1 MKWSPFAVVTLLS
14 LPVSASQVEVLHWW
28 TSGGEAKAVEVLKS
42 EWAERGNQWNDF
54 AVQGGGGKS
63 AMTVLKS
70 RALAA
75 NPPEAANLKG
85 YELDEWASL
94 GFLRD
99 LSPMA
104 EHLGWYPKM
113 PPMVRDTLS
122 HNGTLMAVPIGIH
135 RINWLWLNRA
145 VFERLGLTPPTDWEQ
160 FVTVAKQL
168 KAKGVTPLAIGNE
181 PWQLTVLFETVV
193 LGEGGKAFYRKAFL
207 EQDPATLTGP
217 EMVRALTRFQQLRDF
232 VPEKYAGL
240 KWHQATNLLESG
252 GAAMQI
258 MGDWVK
264 GELSAGNYRPG
275 EDIECLPSPGS
286 AGLFS
291 YNLDSIA
298 MFKQRDPAQ
307 LQAQGELA
315 QLLMTPEF
323 QARFNRVK
331 GSIPALSQPDMRQ
344 FDRCAIRSYQDFQ
357 QAEQGGNLLPSM
369 SDGMAVPTNMRQAI
383 MDVLSSFFN
392 DPRANPEQTA
402 LQLERA
408 MRSTRSGTGAE
419 QK

>member
-1 MKWSPFAVVTLLS
+1 MKWLSFSVIALLS
-14 LPVSASQVEVLHWW
+14 LPACASQVEVLHWW

-42 EWAERGNQWNDF
+42 EWTEQGNQWNDF

-75 NPPEAANLKG
+75 NPPEAAHLKG
-85 YELDEWASL
+85 YELKEWAGL

-104 EHLGWYPKM
+104 EHLGWYAKM
-113 PPMVRDTLS
+113 PPMVRATLS
-122 HNGTLMAVPIGIH
+122 QSDALMAVPTGIH
-135 RINWLWLNRA
+135 RVNWLWLNRK
-145 VFERLGLTPPTDWEQ
+145 VFEQQKLTPPTDWAQ
-160 FVTVAKQL
+160 FVTIADQL
-168 KAKGVTPLAIGNE
+168 KKRGITPLAIGNE
-181 PWQLTVLFETVV
+181 PWQLAVLFETVA
-193 LGEGGKAFYRKAFL
+193 LGEGGKEFYRKAFL
-207 EQDPATLTGP
+207 EQDCATLTGP
-217 EMVRALTRFQQLRDF
+217 DMVRVLTRFQQLRAY
-232 VPEKYAGL
+232 VPQKYAGL

-252 GAAMQI
+252 GAAMQV

-275 EDIECLPSPGS
+275 EDIACLPSPGS

-315 QLLMTPEF
+315 QLLMTPTF
-323 QARFNRVK
+323 QAEFNRVK
-331 GSIPALSQPDMRQ
+331 GSIPALTNPDMSK
-344 FDRCAIRSYQDFQ
+344 FDRCAVRSYQDFLL
-357 QAEQGGNLLPSM
+357 AEKQDNLLPSM
-369 SDGMAVPTNMRQAI
+369 AEGMATPTNMRQAI
-383 MDVLSSFFN
+383 MDVLSNYFN
-392 DPRANPEQTA
+392 DPKANPQQTA
-402 LQLERA
+402 LHLERA
-408 MRSTRSGTGAE
+408 MRSTR
-419 QK
+419 

>member
-1 MKWSPFAVVTLLS
+1 MKLFPFAIVALLS
-14 LPVSASQVEVLHWW
+14 LPVAASQVEVLHWW

-42 EWAERGNQWNDF
+42 EWAEQGNQWNDF

-75 NPPEAANLKG
+75 NPPEAAHLKG
-85 YELDEWASL
+85 YELHEWASL

-104 EHLGWYPKM
+104 EHLGWYPQLS
-113 PPMVRDTLS
+113 PMVRDTLS
-122 HNGTLMAVPIGIH
+122 QNGALMAVPTGIH
-135 RINWLWLNRA
+135 RVNWLWLNRKL
-145 VFERLGLTPPTDWEQ
+145 FERLGLTPPTDWEH
-160 FVTVAKQL
+160 FMTVAEQL
-168 KAKGVTPLAIGNE
+168 KAQGVTPLAIGNE
-181 PWQLTVLFETVV
+181 PWQLAVLFETVA

-207 EQDPATLTGP
+207 EQDSATLTGP
-217 EMVRALTRFQQLRDF
+217 DMVRVLTRFQQLRAY

-275 EDIECLPSPGS
+275 EDIDCLPSPGS
-286 AGLFS
+286 QGLFS

-315 QLLMTPEF
+315 RLLMTPRF
-323 QARFNRVK
+323 QEEFNRVK
-331 GSIPALSQPDMRQ
+331 GSIPALTQPDMSK
-344 FDRCAIRSYQDFQ
+344 FDRCAIRSYHDFQ
-357 QAEQGGNLLPSM
+357 LAERDGNLLPSM
-369 SDGMAVPTNMRQAI
+369 AEGMAVPTNMRQGI
-383 MDVLSSFFN
+383 MDVLSNFFN
-392 DPRANPEQTA
+392 DPKANPEQTA
-402 LQLERA
+402 QQLERA
-408 MRSTRSGTGAE
+408 MRSTRSGAE

>member
-1 MKWSPFAVVTLLS
+1 MKLFPFAIVTLLS
-14 LPVSASQVEVLHWW
+14 LPVAASQVEVLHWW
-28 TSGGEAKAVEVLKS
+28 TSGGEAKAVAVLKS
-42 EWAERGNQWNDF
+42 EWAEQGNQWNDF

-75 NPPEAANLKG
+75 NPPEAAHLKG
-85 YELDEWASL
+85 YELHEWASL

-104 EHLGWYPKM
+104 EHLGWYPQLS
-113 PPMVRDTLS
+113 PMVRDTLS
-122 HNGTLMAVPIGIH
+122 QNGALMAVPTGIH
-135 RINWLWLNRA
+135 RVNWLWLNRKL
-145 VFERLGLTPPTDWEQ
+145 FERLGLTPPTNWEH
-160 FVTVAKQL
+160 FMTVAEQL
-168 KAKGVTPLAIGNE
+168 KAQGVTPLAIGNE
-181 PWQLTVLFETVV
+181 PWQLAVLFETVA

-207 EQDPATLTGP
+207 EQDSTTLTGP
-217 EMVRALTRFQQLRDF
+217 DMVRVLTRFQQLRAY

-275 EDIECLPSPGS
+275 EDIDCLPSPGS
-286 AGLFS
+286 QGLFS

-315 QLLMTPEF
+315 RLLMTPRF
-323 QARFNRVK
+323 QEEFNRVK
-331 GSIPALSQPDMRQ
+331 GSIPALTQPDMSK
-344 FDRCAIRSYQDFQ
+344 FDRCAIRSYHDFQ
-357 QAEQGGNLLPSM
+357 LAERDGNLLPSM
-369 SDGMAVPTNMRQAI
+369 AEGMAVPTNMRQGI

-392 DPRANPEQTA
+392 DPKANPEQTA
-402 LQLERA
+402 QQLERA
-408 MRSTRSGTGAE
+408 MRSTRSGAE

>member
-1 MKWSPFAVVTLLS
+1 MKWLSFSVIALLS
-14 LPVSASQVEVLHWW
+14 LPACASQVEVLHWW

-42 EWAERGNQWNDF
+42 EWTEQGNQWNDF

-75 NPPEAANLKG
+75 NPPEAAHLKG
-85 YELDEWASL
+85 YELKEWAGL

-104 EHLGWYPKM
+104 EHLGWYAKM
-113 PPMVRDTLS
+113 PPMVRATLS
-122 HNGTLMAVPIGIH
+122 QSDALMAVPTGIH
-135 RINWLWLNRA
+135 RVNWLWLNRK
-145 VFERLGLTPPTDWEQ
+145 VFEQQKLTQPTDWAQ
-160 FVTVAKQL
+160 FVTIADQL
-168 KAKGVTPLAIGNE
+168 KKRGITPLAIGNE
-181 PWQLTVLFETVV
+181 PWQLAVLFETVA
-193 LGEGGKAFYRKAFL
+193 LGEGGKEFYRKAFL
-207 EQDPATLTGP
+207 EQDSATLTGP
-217 EMVRALTRFQQLRDF
+217 DMVRVLTRFQQLRAY
-232 VPEKYAGL
+232 VPQKYAGL

-252 GAAMQI
+252 GAAMQV

-275 EDIECLPSPGS
+275 EDIACLPSPGS

-315 QLLMTPEF
+315 QLLMTPTF
-323 QARFNRVK
+323 QAEFNRVK
-331 GSIPALSQPDMRQ
+331 GSIPALTHPDMSK
-344 FDRCAIRSYQDFQ
+344 FDRCAVRSYQDFLL
-357 QAEQGGNLLPSM
+357 AEKQDNLLPSM
-369 SDGMAVPTNMRQAI
+369 AEGMATPTNMRQAI
-383 MDVLSSFFN
+383 MDVLSNYFN
-392 DPRANPEQTA
+392 DPKANPQQTA
-402 LQLERA
+402 LHLERA
-408 MRSTRSGTGAE
+408 MRSTR
-419 QK
+419 

>member
-1 MKWSPFAVVTLLS
+1 MKWLSFSVIALLS
-14 LPVSASQVEVLHWW
+14 LPACASQVEVLHWW

-42 EWAERGNQWNDF
+42 EWTEQGNQWNDF

-75 NPPEAANLKG
+75 NPPEAAHLKG
-85 YELDEWASL
+85 YELKEWAGL

-104 EHLGWYPKM
+104 EHLGWYAKM
-113 PPMVRDTLS
+113 PPMVRATLS
-122 HNGTLMAVPIGIH
+122 QSDALMAVPTGIH
-135 RINWLWLNRA
+135 RVNWLWLNRK
-145 VFERLGLTPPTDWEQ
+145 VFEQQKLTPPTDWAQ
-160 FVTVAKQL
+160 FVTIADQL
-168 KAKGVTPLAIGNE
+168 KKRGITPLAIGNE
-181 PWQLTVLFETVV
+181 PWQLAVLFETVA
-193 LGEGGKAFYRKAFL
+193 LGEGGKEFYRKAFL
-207 EQDPATLTGP
+207 EQDSATLTGP
-217 EMVRALTRFQQLRDF
+217 DMVRVLTRFQQLRAY
-232 VPEKYAGL
+232 VPQKYAGL

-252 GAAMQI
+252 GAAMQV

-275 EDIECLPSPGS
+275 EDIACLPSPGS

-315 QLLMTPEF
+315 QLLMTPQF
-323 QARFNRVK
+323 QAEFNRVK
-331 GSIPALSQPDMRQ
+331 GSIPALTDPDMSK
-344 FDRCAIRSYQDFQ
+344 FDRCAVRSYQDFLL
-357 QAEQGGNLLPSM
+357 AEKQDNLLPSM
-369 SDGMAVPTNMRQAI
+369 AEGMATPTNMRQAI
-383 MDVLSSFFN
+383 MDVLSNYFN
-392 DPRANPEQTA
+392 DPKANPQQTA
-402 LQLERA
+402 LHLERA
-408 MRSTRSGTGAE
+408 MRSTR
-419 QK
+419 

>member
-1 MKWSPFAVVTLLS
+1 MKWLSFSVIALLS
-14 LPVSASQVEVLHWW
+14 LPACASQVEVLHWW

-42 EWAERGNQWNDF
+42 EWTEQGNQWNDF

-75 NPPEAANLKG
+75 NPPEAAHLKG
-85 YELDEWASL
+85 YELKEWAGL

-104 EHLGWYPKM
+104 EHLGWYAKM
-113 PPMVRDTLS
+113 PPMVRATLS
-122 HNGTLMAVPIGIH
+122 QSDALMAVPTGIH
-135 RINWLWLNRA
+135 RVNWLWLNRK
-145 VFERLGLTPPTDWEQ
+145 VFEQQKLTPPTDWAQ
-160 FVTVAKQL
+160 FVTIADQL
-168 KAKGVTPLAIGNE
+168 KKRGITPLAIGNE
-181 PWQLTVLFETVV
+181 PWQLAVLFETVA
-193 LGEGGKAFYRKAFL
+193 LGEGGKEFYRKAFL
-207 EQDPATLTGP
+207 EQDSATLTGTD
-217 EMVRALTRFQQLRDF
+217 MVRVLTRFQQLRAY
-232 VPEKYAGL
+232 VPQKYAGL

-252 GAAMQI
+252 GAAMQV

-275 EDIECLPSPGS
+275 EDIACLPSPGS

-315 QLLMTPEF
+315 QLLMTPTF
-323 QARFNRVK
+323 QAEFNRVK
-331 GSIPALSQPDMRQ
+331 GSIPALTHPDMSK
-344 FDRCAIRSYQDFQ
+344 FDRCAVRSYQDFLL
-357 QAEQGGNLLPSM
+357 AEKQDNLLPSM
-369 SDGMAVPTNMRQAI
+369 AEGMATPTNMRQAI
-383 MDVLSSFFN
+383 MDVLSNYFN
-392 DPRANPEQTA
+392 DPKANPQQTA
-402 LQLERA
+402 LHLERA
-408 MRSTRSGTGAE
+408 MRSTR
-419 QK
+419 

>member
-1 MKWSPFAVVTLLS
+1 MKWLSFSVIALLS
-14 LPVSASQVEVLHWW
+14 LPVCASQVEVLHWW

-42 EWAERGNQWNDF
+42 EWTEQGNQWNDF

-75 NPPEAANLKG
+75 NPPEAAHLKG
-85 YELDEWASL
+85 YELKEWAGL

-104 EHLGWYPKM
+104 EHLGWYAKM
-113 PPMVRDTLS
+113 PPMVRATLS
-122 HNGTLMAVPIGIH
+122 QSDALMAVPTGIH
-135 RINWLWLNRA
+135 RVNWLWLNRK
-145 VFERLGLTPPTDWEQ
+145 VFEQQKLTPPTSWAQ
-160 FVTVAKQL
+160 FVTIADQL
-168 KAKGVTPLAIGNE
+168 KKRGITPLAIGNE
-181 PWQLTVLFETVV
+181 PWQLAVLFETVA
-193 LGEGGKAFYRKAFL
+193 LGEGGKEFYRKAFL
-207 EQDPATLTGP
+207 EQDSATLTGP
-217 EMVRALTRFQQLRDF
+217 DMVRVLTRFQQLRAY
-232 VPEKYAGL
+232 VPQKYAGL

-252 GAAMQI
+252 GAAMQV

-275 EDIECLPSPGS
+275 EDIACLPSPGS

-315 QLLMTPEF
+315 QLLMTPTF
-323 QARFNRVK
+323 QAEFNRVK
-331 GSIPALSQPDMRQ
+331 GSIPALTNPDMSK
-344 FDRCAIRSYQDFQ
+344 FDRCAVRSYQDFLL
-357 QAEQGGNLLPSM
+357 AEKQDNLLPSM
-369 SDGMAVPTNMRQAI
+369 AEGMATPTNMRQAI
-383 MDVLSSFFN
+383 MDVLSNYFN
-392 DPRANPEQTA
+392 DPKANPQQTA
-402 LQLERA
+402 LHLERA
-408 MRSTRSGTGAE
+408 MRSTR
-419 QK
+419 

>member
-1 MKWSPFAVVTLLS
+1 MKLFPFAIVTLLS
-14 LPVSASQVEVLHWW
+14 LPVAASQVEVLHWW

-42 EWAERGNQWNDF
+42 EWAEQGNQWNDF

-75 NPPEAANLKG
+75 NPPEAAHLKG
-85 YELDEWASL
+85 YELHEWASL

-104 EHLGWYPKM
+104 EHLGWYPQLS
-113 PPMVRDTLS
+113 PMVRDTLS
-122 HNGTLMAVPIGIH
+122 QNGALMAVPTGIH
-135 RINWLWLNRA
+135 RVNWLWLNRKA
-145 VFERLGLTPPTDWEQ
+145 FERLGLRPPTDWAQFVAVAEQ
-160 FVTVAKQL
+160 FKE
-168 KAKGVTPLAIGNE
+168 KGITPLAIGNE
-181 PWQLTVLFETVV
+181 PWQLAVLFETVA
-193 LGEGGKAFYRKAFL
+193 LGEGGKTFYRKAFL
-207 EQDPATLTGP
+207 EQDSATLTGP
-217 EMVRALTRFQQLRDF
+217 DMVRVLTRFQQLRAY

-252 GAAMQI
+252 GAAMQV

-315 QLLMTPEF
+315 RLLMTPRF
-323 QARFNRVK
+323 QEEFNRVK
-331 GSIPALSQPDMRQ
+331 GSIPALIKPDMSK
-344 FDRCAIRSYQDFQ
+344 FDRCAIRSYQDFLH
-357 QAEQGGNLLPSM
+357 AEQQDNLLPSM
-369 SDGMAVPTNMRQAI
+369 AEGMAVPTNMRQGI

-392 DPRANPEQTA
+392 DARTNPEQTA

-408 MRSTRSGTGAE
+408 MRSTRSGAE